1 MKNCILLILIII
13 GLQSRSSAQTNESKD
28 YGVTILET
36 KKIGNL
42 TSNSSTLFIFKGN
55 THLINNFLDLRKHIK
70 QAVKNKSKKHNVKFS
85 FDLNSAKSNESD
97 ENKIPSK
104 KFDVEDFD
112 TVCEIYLP
120 VSDIKSLDNYDLKK
134 RNQNYNIYLTLKD
147 AATQSVILKLK
158 LSVKSLDIISTQN
171 ENIGRVISENII
183 STSPN

>member
-70 QAVKNKSKKHNVKFS
+70 QAVKINLKS
-85 FDLNSAKSNESD
+85 
-97 ENKIPSK
+97 I
-104 KFDVEDFD
+104 
-112 TVCEIYLP
+112 T
-120 VSDIKSLDNYDLKK
+120 
-134 RNQNYNIYLTLKD
+134 
-147 AATQSVILKLK
+147 
-158 LSVKSLDIISTQN
+158 
-171 ENIGRVISENII
+171 
-183 STSPN
+183 